1 MSQLRHSIYDFD
13 TLGATVIAVCPD
25 PAEEVARVVET
36 DHLDYA
42 VLSDPE
48 LTSVFAYGIFHEN
61 EPKGRRI
68 PRPSTFII
76 GRDGKVKYAYVG
88 ENASDR
94 PDIAAVLE
102 EVRKL
107 A

>member
-1 MSQLRHSIYDFD
+1 MSQLRHSIYDFN

-25 PAEEVARVVET
+25 PVEEVARVAQS
-36 DHLDYA
+36 DHLDYT

-48 LTSVFAYGIFHEN
+48 LTSVHAYGVFHED

-68 PRPSTFII
+68 PRPSTFVI
-76 GRDGKVKYAYVG
+76 GRDGKVKYVYVG
-88 ENASDR
+88 ESPSDR
-94 PDIAAVLE
+94 PAISSVLE

-107 A
+107 G